1 MLRSVF
7 TKTIWERRLG
17 MVGWILGGFA
27 IAGVLV
33 ALYPII
39 RDSADL
45 VELIEQ
51 LPEQFIAIAGID
63 PEIFTTGYGFLQAQM
78 YSLLGPL
85 LVLILAIGF
94 GSSAT
99 AAEESNGTADL
110 LLATPVTR
118 SRVVVDKSLAM
129 VTLVAVLV
137 LTFTV
142 VVLIGNL
149 VVDLQMSIRGVVGGN
164 VGLLLLGLFFGSLA
178 MMISTWSGKRALGT
192 SIAGGIAALTYLLDS
207 FGPLVEG
214 LETVQP
220 FLPFY
225 WYATGSP
232 LLNGPTWWHL
242 LLLGGAVLFTG
253 TAVAMFRS
261 RDIGVFATL
270 RLFPARGRR
279 RERSIKSSTSQL
291 LTSIAGKAIWDRRR
305 SFWWWLLGIG
315 FLAAITI
322 SLFPSLADT
331 GDAFQGLLDAYPAEL
346 LALFGITDPDS
357 LLTGAGLVSSRVYQG
372 IGLVVF
378 LAFAI
383 GIGKAALAGE
393 EKDGTADLLLATPTT
408 RDRVVVAKATSL
420 LLLSLALVAGV
431 LVIVWLGDAIVDL
444 DLGFAGLLAA
454 NLGMA
459 FLAFLFGAVALAT
472 GAGTGKPGLAIGVSA
487 GLGVATFLL
496 NGFGAVVDWLEPFR
510 LLSPF
515 YWYQGDH
522 NPLEQ
527 TLGWQQP
534 LLLAVSLAFVGA
546 AVLLFRRRDI
556 GT

>member
-7 TKTIWERRLG
+7 TKTIWERRWG

-27 IAGVLV
+27 IAGVIV

-45 VELIEQ
+45 IELIEQ
-51 LPEQFIAIAGID
+51 LPEQFIALAGID

-85 LVLILAIGF
+85 LILILAIGF

-129 VTLVAVLV
+129 VVLVAVLV
-137 LTFTV
+137 LTFAV
-142 VVLIGNL
+142 VLLIGNL
-149 VVDLQMSIRGVVGGN
+149 VVDLQMSIWGVLGGN
-164 VGLLLLGLFFGSLA
+164 LGLLLLGLFFGSLA
-178 MMISTWSGKRALGT
+178 MMISAWSGKRVLGT
-192 SIAGGIAALTYLLDS
+192 GIAGGAAALTFLLDS

-214 LETVQP
+214 LGAIQP
-220 FLPFY
+220 LLPFY
-225 WYATGSP
+225 WYSNGSP

-253 TAVAMFRS
+253 VGVALFRS

-270 RLFPARGRR
+270 RLFPARGNR
-279 RERSIKSSTSQL
+279 RERAIASSMSPLLASIT
-291 LTSIAGKAIWDRRR
+291 GKGIWDRRR

-331 GDAFQGLLDAYPAEL
+331 GDAFQGLLDAYPPEL
-346 LALFGITDPDS
+346 LAFFGITDPDS

-393 EKDGTADLLLATPTT
+393 EKDGTADLLLATPPT

-420 LLLSLALVAGV
+420 LLLLLALVAGV
-431 LVIVWLGDAIVDL
+431 FVIVWLGDAIVDL
-444 DLGFAGLLAA
+444 DLTLGGLLAA

-472 GAGTGKPGLAIGVSA
+472 GAGTGKPGLAIGVAS

-496 NGFGAVVDWLEPFR
+496 NGFGAVV
-510 LLSPF
+510 
-515 YWYQGDH
+515 
-522 NPLEQ
+522 
-527 TLGWQQP
+527 
-534 LLLAVSLAFVGA
+534 A
-546 AVLLFRRRDI
+546 
-556 GT
+556 

>member
-7 TKTIWERRLG
+7 TKTIWERRWG

-27 IAGVLV
+27 IAGVIV

-45 VELIEQ
+45 IELIEQ
-51 LPEQFIAIAGID
+51 LPEQFIALAGID

-85 LVLILAIGF
+85 LILILAIGF

-118 SRVVVDKSLAM
+118 SQVVVDKSLAM
-129 VTLVAVLV
+129 VVLVAVLV
-137 LTFTV
+137 LTFAV
-142 VVLIGNL
+142 VLLIGNL
-149 VVDLQMSIRGVVGGN
+149 VVDLQMSIWGVLGGN
-164 VGLLLLGLFFGSLA
+164 LGLLLLGLFFGSLA
-178 MMISTWSGKRALGT
+178 MMISAWSGKRVLGT
-192 SIAGGIAALTYLLDS
+192 GIAGGAAALTFLLDS

-214 LETVQP
+214 LGAIQP
-220 FLPFY
+220 LLPFY
-225 WYATGSP
+225 WYSNGSP

-253 TAVAMFRS
+253 VGVALFRS

-270 RLFPARGRR
+270 RLFPARGNR
-279 RERSIKSSTSQL
+279 RERAIASSMSPLLASIT
-291 LTSIAGKAIWDRRR
+291 GKGIWDRRR

-331 GDAFQGLLDAYPAEL
+331 GDAFQGLLDAYPPEL
-346 LALFGITDPDS
+346 LAFFGITDPDS

-393 EKDGTADLLLATPTT
+393 EKDGTADLLLATPPT

-420 LLLSLALVAGV
+420 LLLLLALVAGV
-431 LVIVWLGDAIVDL
+431 FVIVWLGDAIVDL
-444 DLGFAGLLAA
+444 DLTLGGLLAA

-472 GAGTGKPGLAIGVSA
+472 GAGTGKPGLAIGVAS

-496 NGFGAVVDWLEPFR
+496 NGFGAVVDRLEPFR
-510 LLSPF
+510 PLSPF
-515 YWYQGDH
+515 YWYQGDN

-534 LLLAVSLAFVGA
+534 LLLAVGLAFVGA
-546 AVLLFRRRDI
+546 AMLLFRRRDI

>member
-1 MLRSVF
+1 M
-7 TKTIWERRLG
+7 
-17 MVGWILGGFA
+17 
-27 IAGVLV
+27 
-33 ALYPII
+33 
-39 RDSADL
+39 
-45 VELIEQ
+45 
-51 LPEQFIAIAGID
+51 
-63 PEIFTTGYGFLQAQM
+63 
-78 YSLLGPL
+78 
-85 LVLILAIGF
+85 
-94 GSSAT
+94 
-99 AAEESNGTADL
+99 
-110 LLATPVTR
+110 
-118 SRVVVDKSLAM
+118 
-129 VTLVAVLV
+129 
-137 LTFTV
+137 
-142 VVLIGNL
+142 
-149 VVDLQMSIRGVVGGN
+149 
-164 VGLLLLGLFFGSLA
+164 
-178 MMISTWSGKRALGT
+178 
-192 SIAGGIAALTYLLDS
+192 
-207 FGPLVEG
+207 EG
-214 LETVQP
+214 LEAVQP

-279 RERSIKSSTSQL
+279 RERSIKSSTSPL

-378 LAFAI
+378 LAFGI

-431 LVIVWLGDAIVDL
+431 LVIVWLGDAIVDF

-510 LLSPF
+510 PLSPF

-534 LLLAVSLAFVGA
+534 LLLAVGLAFVGA